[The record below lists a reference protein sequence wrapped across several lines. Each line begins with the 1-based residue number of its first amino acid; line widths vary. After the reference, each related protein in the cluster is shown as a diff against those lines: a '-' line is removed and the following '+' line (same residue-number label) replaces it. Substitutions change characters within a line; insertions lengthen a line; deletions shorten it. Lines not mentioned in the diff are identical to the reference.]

1 MKRLLTLCIL
11 LLAVMTA
18 AAQDKYYAQR
28 ASQFEV
34 LPVHSNSLVFL
45 GDGNTEACEWHEM
58 FCNRHIK
65 NRGIR
70 SDRSSWL
77 VNRLDTIVGARPK
90 KVFLSIGINDLMAGE
105 KPDAIAGNI
114 DRILTRFE
122 KESPWTRI
130 YLTSLLPTNPALS
143 TEKIDLKEQ
152 IEETN
157 RLLEALCTEERKN
170 LQYIDVY
177 STLIDDQ
184 RLLDPKYTNDG
195 LHLTGEGYLR
205 WKEEIEKYV
214 K

>member
-1 MKRLLTLCIL
+1 MKRLLTLVIL

-18 AAQDKYYAQR
+18 TAQDKYYAQR

-45 GDGNTEACEWHEM
+45 GDGNTEACEWHEL

-77 VNRLDTIVGARPK
+77 INRLDTIVGARPK
-90 KVFLSIGINDLMAGE
+90 KVFLAIGINDLMAGE

-130 YLTSLLPTNPALS
+130 YLTSLLPTNPTLS
-143 TEKIDLKEQ
+143 AEKIDLKAE

-170 LQYIDVY
+170 LLYIDVY
-177 STLIDDQ
+177 STLADDQ
-184 RLLDPKYTNDG
+184 GLLDPKYTNDG
-195 LHLTGEGYLR
+195 LHLTGEGYLK

>member
-90 KVFLSIGINDLMAGE
+90 KVFLAIGINDLMAGE